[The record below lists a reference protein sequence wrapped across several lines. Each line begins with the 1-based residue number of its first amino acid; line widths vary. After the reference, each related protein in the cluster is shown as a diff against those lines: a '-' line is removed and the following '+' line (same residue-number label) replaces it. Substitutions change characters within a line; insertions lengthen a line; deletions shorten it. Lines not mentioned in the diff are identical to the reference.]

1 MTRQIW
7 FQLKRKIP
15 QMVIEFY
22 ENCKDFFQGLD
33 AERIIGDSNYQ
44 IICRP
49 HDNLQEDKDT
59 LV

>member
-1 MTRQIW
+1 
-7 FQLKRKIP
+7 
-15 QMVIEFY
+15 MVIEFY

-59 LV
+59 LVSKID